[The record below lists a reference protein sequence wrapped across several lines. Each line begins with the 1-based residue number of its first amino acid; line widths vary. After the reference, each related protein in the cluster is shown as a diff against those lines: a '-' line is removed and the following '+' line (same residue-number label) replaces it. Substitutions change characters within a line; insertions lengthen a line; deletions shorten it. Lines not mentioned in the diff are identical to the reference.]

1 MLECDVEEPQ
11 EPSSKDINYEKFFKD
26 IDELREVRKLYDDA
40 EDAACPKRLP
50 HDFKWWPQ
58 DERGV
63 FKDEGIQLGLDGTPV
78 ETVDE
83 LYQVAEPARYLFE
96 TTISSFL
103 RRMACEDDEELRKAS
118 AACHFACAS
127 LKDRGACARK
137 ASRSHVSK
145 VFDVVRGTLICD
157 SEASLA
163 ALCDAMGIEKLPY
176 VHLVSPLGE
185 SRDGAEIVDAFA
197 VNLTAPKLAKLR
209 AGLRAH
215 STSTGVSDRREPVAW
230 RGKHHDT

>member
-11 EPSSKDINYEKFFKD
+11 EPSSKDIDYDRFFKD

-40 EDAACPKRLP
+40 EDTACPKRLP

-103 RRMACEDDEELRKAS
+103 RRMAYEL
-118 AACHFACAS
+118 S
-127 LKDRGACARK
+127 LI
-137 ASRSHVSK
+137 H
-145 VFDVVRGTLICD
+145 I
-157 SEASLA
+157 
-163 ALCDAMGIEKLPY
+163 
-176 VHLVSPLGE
+176 
-185 SRDGAEIVDAFA
+185 
-197 VNLTAPKLAKLR
+197 
-209 AGLRAH
+209 
-215 STSTGVSDRREPVAW
+215 
-230 RGKHHDT
+230 

>member
-11 EPSSKDINYEKFFKD
+11 EPSSKDIDYDRFFQD

-40 EDAACPKRLP
+40 EDTACPKRLP

-58 DERGV
+58 AERGV
-63 FKDEGIQLGLDGTPV
+63 VKDEGTQLGLDGTPV

-96 TTISSFL
+96 TTLSSFL
-103 RRMACEDDEELRKAS
+103 RRMAYEDDEELRKAS

-137 ASRSHVSK
+137 ARRSHVSK
-145 VFDVVRGTLICD
+145 VFDVVRGTLI
-157 SEASLA
+157 
-163 ALCDAMGIEKLPY
+163 
-176 VHLVSPLGE
+176 
-185 SRDGAEIVDAFA
+185 
-197 VNLTAPKLAKLR
+197 
-209 AGLRAH
+209 
-215 STSTGVSDRREPVAW
+215 
-230 RGKHHDT
+230 